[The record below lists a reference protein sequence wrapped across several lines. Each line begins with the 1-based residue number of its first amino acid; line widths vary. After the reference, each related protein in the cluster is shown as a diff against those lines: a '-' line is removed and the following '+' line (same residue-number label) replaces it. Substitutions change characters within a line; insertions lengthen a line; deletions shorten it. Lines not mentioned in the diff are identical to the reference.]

1 MFKLAKYDLKGCF
14 KDFII
19 MVSTIIILNLALLTR
34 INVWSSEAIFF
45 LNLLIGIVASVVV
58 LIWNITI
65 FSRDLYEDTSYLVFT
80 TPKSGKN
87 ILMNK
92 IVTAIIQCLIVS
104 IIVGIFTVILLQI
117 LRLTQNFIALNIT
130 APLRQFINAFT
141 PQFWVLAILS
151 VLAVYITFL
160 LTVYL
165 SITLGRVAIKNRKFG
180 KLGAFGIFILLSLVQ
195 VKLEDLFL
203 NIFPQTFNLKVK
215 NVDNIFIDVL
225 PSRIDLNISLIVLS
239 IIIIVAMFY
248 AIAYLIENKLDL

>member
-34 INVWSSEAIFF
+34 INVWSSDAIFF
-45 LNLLIGIVASVVV
+45 LSLLIGGVASVVV
-58 LIWNITI
+58 LIWNVTI

-92 IVTAIIQCLIVS
+92 VVTAIIQCLIVS

-117 LRLTQNFIALNIT
+117 LKLTQNFMALDIT
-130 APLRQFINAFT
+130 ALRQFINAFT

-151 VLAVYITFL
+151 VLVVYITFL
-160 LTVYL
+160 LTIYL

-195 VKLEDLFL
+195 VKLEDIFL

-215 NVDNIFIDVL
+215 NVNNIFIDVL
-225 PSRIDLNISLIVLS
+225 PSGIDLNISLIVLS